1 MLEEKMSKRLLIAT
15 KNPGKLKEFAELFID
30 FDLEWFN
37 LDETGI
43 NVDVEESGETFKEN
57 AIIKATAYANSS
69 GRLTMADDSGLEVDA
84 LNGRPGVRT
93 ARFGGPHLSPV
104 ERYRY
109 LLTLM
114 KKIPEDQRSARFKCV
129 IALALPGGLVGIS
142 QGICEGAIA
151 NRPIGSGGFGYD
163 PIFYLPNFG
172 KTMAELTS
180 NEKNRVSHRGLAV
193 ANIKPI
199 LETILSEINNN
210 YT

>member
-1 MLEEKMSKRLLIAT
+1 MHKEKMSKRLLLAT

-30 FDLEWFN
+30 LDLEW
-37 LDETGI
+37 LSLEEMGI

-57 AIIKATAYANSS
+57 AIIKATSYAKSS
-69 GRLTMADDSGLEVDA
+69 GCLTIADDSGLEVDA

-93 ARFGGPHLSPV
+93 ARFGGSHLSPV
-104 ERYRY
+104 ERYSY

-114 KKIPEDQRSARFKCV
+114 KKITEDHRNARFKCV

-151 NRPIGSGGFGYD
+151 NRPRGSGGFGYD
-163 PIFYLPNFG
+163 PIFYLPNIG

-180 NEKNRVSHRGLAV
+180 NEKHRVSHRGLAV

-199 LETILSEINNN
+199 LETTLSVINNN

>member
-1 MLEEKMSKRLLIAT
+1 MSKRLLLAT
-15 KNPGKLKEFAELFID
+15 KNPGKLKEFAELLID
-30 FDLEWFN
+30 LDLEWLS
-37 LDETGI
+37 LDEMGI

-57 AIIKATAYANSS
+57 AIIKATSYAKSS
-69 GRLTMADDSGLEVDA
+69 GCLTMADDSGLEVDA

-129 IALALPGGLVGIS
+129 IALAFPGGLVGIS
-142 QGICEGAIA
+142 HGICEGTIA
-151 NRPIGSGGFGYD
+151 NRPRGSGGFGYD
-163 PIFYLPNFG
+163 PIFYLPNIG

-180 NEKNRVSHRGLAV
+180 NEKHGVSHRGLAL

-199 LETILSEINNN
+199 LETILSEKNNN
-210 YT
+210 IT